1 MLVVH
6 DNDGWHGD
14 VMRVVSSAMTAGG
27 GQSYTL
33 GGGGSYKECY
43 RIYDNMVLSLMQS

>member
-33 GGGGSYKECY
+33 GGGATRNVTEYMIIWY
-43 RIYDNMVLSLMQS
+43 YH